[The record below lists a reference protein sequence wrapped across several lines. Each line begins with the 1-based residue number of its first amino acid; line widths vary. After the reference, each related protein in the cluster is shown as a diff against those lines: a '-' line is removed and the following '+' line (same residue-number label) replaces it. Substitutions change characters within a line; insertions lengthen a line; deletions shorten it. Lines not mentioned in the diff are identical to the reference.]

1 MKQKKP
7 FEKYD
12 TLINELV
19 KAHDTICLTYKVQQ
33 ELNVPDDITNK
44 LAFVVK
50 TIKATLKDLEKLKK
64 YRKVSLGGFTLA
76 IFNCLRRQIFES
88 RFLQE
93 P

>member
-1 MKQKKP
+1 MKTKKP

-50 TIKATLKDLEKLKK
+50 TIKATLKDLEKLKNTEK
-64 YRKVSLGGFTLA
+64 FLWEVSLSQFS
-76 IFNCLRRQIFES
+76 IV
-88 RFLQE
+88 
-93 P
+93 

>member
-50 TIKATLKDLEKLKK
+50 TIKATLKDLEKLKNTEK
-64 YRKVSLGGFTLA
+64 YLWEDSLSQFS
-76 IFNCLRRQIFES
+76 IV
-88 RFLQE
+88 
-93 P
+93 

>member
-44 LAFVVK
+44 LTFVVK
-50 TIKATLKDLEKLKK
+50 TIKATLNDIEKLKNTEK
-64 YRKVSLGGFTLA
+64 FLWEDSLSQFS
-76 IFNCLRRQIFES
+76 IV
-88 RFLQE
+88 
-93 P
+93 

>member
-19 KAHDTICLTYKVQQ
+19 KAHDTICLTYKVQK

-50 TIKATLKDLEKLKK
+50 TIKATLKELEKLKNTEK
-64 YRKVSLGGFTLA
+64 FLWEDSLSQFS
-76 IFNCLRRQIFES
+76 IV
-88 RFLQE
+88 
-93 P
+93 

>member
-19 KAHDTICLTYKVQQ
+19 KAHNTICQTYKLQQ

-44 LAFVVK
+44 LAFVLK
-50 TIKATLKDLEKLKK
+50 TIKATLQDLEKLKNTEK
-64 YRKVSLGGFTLA
+64 
-76 IFNCLRRQIFES
+76 
-88 RFLQE
+88 FLWEDFLSQFSIV
-93 P
+93 

>member
-33 ELNVPDDITNK
+33 ELNIPDDITNK

-50 TIKATLKDLEKLKK
+50 TIKATLKDLEKLKNTEK
-64 YRKVSLGGFTLA
+64 FLWEDSLSQFS
-76 IFNCLRRQIFES
+76 IV
-88 RFLQE
+88 
-93 P
+93 

>member
-12 TLINELV
+12 ILINELV

-50 TIKATLKDLEKLKK
+50 TIKATLKDLEKLKNTEK
-64 YRKVSLGGFTLA
+64 FLWEDSLSQFS
-76 IFNCLRRQIFES
+76 IV
-88 RFLQE
+88 
-93 P
+93 

>member
-1 MKQKKP
+1 MKQKKKNK
-7 FEKYD
+7 KYD

-50 TIKATLKDLEKLKK
+50 TIKATLKDLEKLKNTEK
-64 YRKVSLGGFTLA
+64 FLWEDSLSQFS
-76 IFNCLRRQIFES
+76 IV
-88 RFLQE
+88 
-93 P
+93 

>member
-33 ELNVPDDITNK
+33 EINVPDDITNK

-50 TIKATLKDLEKLKK
+50 TIKATLKDLEKLKNTEK
-64 YRKVSLGGFTLA
+64 FLWEDSLSQFS
-76 IFNCLRRQIFES
+76 IV
-88 RFLQE
+88 
-93 P
+93 

>member
-50 TIKATLKDLEKLKK
+50 TIKATLMDLEKLKNTEK
-64 YRKVSLGGFTLA
+64 FLWEDSLSQFS
-76 IFNCLRRQIFES
+76 IV
-88 RFLQE
+88 
-93 P
+93 

>member
-1 MKQKKP
+1 MKTKKP

-50 TIKATLKDLEKLKK
+50 TIKATLKDLEKLRNTEKFLWED
-64 YRKVSLGGFTLA
+64 SLSQFS
-76 IFNCLRRQIFES
+76 IV
-88 RFLQE
+88 
-93 P
+93 

>member
-44 LAFVVK
+44 LVFVVK
-50 TIKATLKDLEKLKK
+50 TIKATLQDLEKLKNTEK
-64 YRKVSLGGFTLA
+64 FLWEDSLSQFS
-76 IFNCLRRQIFES
+76 IV
-88 RFLQE
+88 
-93 P
+93 

>member
-44 LAFVVK
+44 FAFVVK
-50 TIKATLKDLEKLKK
+50 TIKATLKDLEKLKNTEK
-64 YRKVSLGGFTLA
+64 FLWEDSLSQFS
-76 IFNCLRRQIFES
+76 IV
-88 RFLQE
+88 
-93 P
+93 

>member
-50 TIKATLKDLEKLKK
+50 TIKATLKDLEKLKNTEK
-64 YRKVSLGGFTLA
+64 LLWEDSLSQFS
-76 IFNCLRRQIFES
+76 IV
-88 RFLQE
+88 
-93 P
+93 

>member
-1 MKQKKP
+1 MKRKKP

-12 TLINELV
+12 TLIIELV

-50 TIKATLKDLEKLKK
+50 TIKATLNNIEKLKNTEK
-64 YRKVSLGGFTLA
+64 FLWEDSLSQFS
-76 IFNCLRRQIFES
+76 IV
-88 RFLQE
+88 
-93 P
+93 

>member
-1 MKQKKP
+1 MKQRKP

-50 TIKATLKDLEKLKK
+50 TIKATLKDLEKLKNTEK
-64 YRKVSLGGFTLA
+64 FLWEDSLSQFS
-76 IFNCLRRQIFES
+76 IV
-88 RFLQE
+88 
-93 P
+93 

>member
-1 MKQKKP
+1 MKRKKP

-19 KAHDTICLTYKVQQ
+19 KAHNTICLTYKVQQ

-50 TIKATLKDLEKLKK
+50 TIKATLNDIEKLKNTEK
-64 YRKVSLGGFTLA
+64 FLWEDSLSQFS
-76 IFNCLRRQIFES
+76 IV
-88 RFLQE
+88 
-93 P
+93 

>member
-1 MKQKKP
+1 MKRKKP

-19 KAHDTICLTYKVQQ
+19 KAHDTICLTYKAQQ

-50 TIKATLKDLEKLKK
+50 TIKATLKDLEKLKNTEK
-64 YRKVSLGGFTLA
+64 FLWEDSLSQFS
-76 IFNCLRRQIFES
+76 IV
-88 RFLQE
+88 
-93 P
+93 

>member
-1 MKQKKP
+1 MKRKKP

-12 TLINELV
+12 TLIIELV

-50 TIKATLKDLEKLKK
+50 TIKATLKNLEKLKNTEK
-64 YRKVSLGGFTLA
+64 FLWEDSLSQFS
-76 IFNCLRRQIFES
+76 IV
-88 RFLQE
+88 
-93 P
+93 

>member
-50 TIKATLKDLEKLKK
+50 TIKATLNDIEKLKNTEK
-64 YRKVSLGGFTLA
+64 FLWEDSLSQFS
-76 IFNCLRRQIFES
+76 IV
-88 RFLQE
+88 
-93 P
+93 

>member
-1 MKQKKP
+1 MKTKKP

-50 TIKATLKDLEKLKK
+50 TIKATLKDLEKLKNTEK
-64 YRKVSLGGFTLA
+64 FLWEDSLSQFS
-76 IFNCLRRQIFES
+76 IV
-88 RFLQE
+88 
-93 P
+93 

>member
-1 MKQKKP
+1 MKTKKP

-50 TIKATLKDLEKLKK
+50 TIKATLKDLEKLKNTEK
-64 YRKVSLGGFTLA
+64 YLWEDSLSQFS
-76 IFNCLRRQIFES
+76 IV
-88 RFLQE
+88 
-93 P
+93 

>member
-44 LAFVVK
+44 LVFVVK
-50 TIKATLKDLEKLKK
+50 TIKATLKDLEKLKNTEK
-64 YRKVSLGGFTLA
+64 FLWEDTLSQFS
-76 IFNCLRRQIFES
+76 IV
-88 RFLQE
+88 
-93 P
+93 

>member
-1 MKQKKP
+1 MKRKKP

-50 TIKATLKDLEKLKK
+50 TIKATLKDLEKLKNTEK
-64 YRKVSLGGFTLA
+64 FLWEDSLSQFS
-76 IFNCLRRQIFES
+76 IV
-88 RFLQE
+88 
-93 P
+93 

>member
-1 MKQKKP
+1 MKRKKP

-12 TLINELV
+12 TLINELE

-50 TIKATLKDLEKLKK
+50 TIKATLKDLEKLKNTEK
-64 YRKVSLGGFTLA
+64 FLWEDSLSQFS
-76 IFNCLRRQIFES
+76 IV
-88 RFLQE
+88 
-93 P
+93 

>member
-44 LAFVVK
+44 LAFVLK
-50 TIKATLKDLEKLKK
+50 TIKVTLQDLEKLKNTEK
-64 YRKVSLGGFTLA
+64 FLWEDSLSQFS
-76 IFNCLRRQIFES
+76 IV
-88 RFLQE
+88 
-93 P
+93 

>member
-12 TLINELV
+12 ALINELV
-19 KAHDTICLTYKVQQ
+19 KAHDTICLTYKVQK

-50 TIKATLKDLEKLKK
+50 TIKATLKDLEKLKNTEK
-64 YRKVSLGGFTLA
+64 FLWEDSLSQFS
-76 IFNCLRRQIFES
+76 IV
-88 RFLQE
+88 
-93 P
+93 

>member
-44 LAFVVK
+44 LAFVLK
-50 TIKATLKDLEKLKK
+50 TIKATLKDLEKLKNTEK
-64 YRKVSLGGFTLA
+64 FLWEDSLSQFS
-76 IFNCLRRQIFES
+76 IV
-88 RFLQE
+88 
-93 P
+93 

>member
-12 TLINELV
+12 TLINGLV

-50 TIKATLKDLEKLKK
+50 TIKATLKDLEKLKNTEK
-64 YRKVSLGGFTLA
+64 FLWEDSLSQFS
-76 IFNCLRRQIFES
+76 IV
-88 RFLQE
+88 
-93 P
+93 

>member
-50 TIKATLKDLEKLKK
+50 TIKATLKDLEKLKNTEK
-64 YRKVSLGGFTLA
+64 
-76 IFNCLRRQIFES
+76 
-88 RFLQE
+88 FL
-93 P
+93 

>member
-1 MKQKKP
+1 MKQKKT

-50 TIKATLKDLEKLKK
+50 TIKATLKDLEKLKNTEK
-64 YRKVSLGGFTLA
+64 FLWEDSLSQFS
-76 IFNCLRRQIFES
+76 IV
-88 RFLQE
+88 
-93 P
+93 

>member
-1 MKQKKP
+1 MKRKKP

-12 TLINELV
+12 TLIIELV

-50 TIKATLKDLEKLKK
+50 TIKATLNDIEKLKNTEK
-64 YRKVSLGGFTLA
+64 FLWEDSLSQFS
-76 IFNCLRRQIFES
+76 IV
-88 RFLQE
+88 
-93 P
+93 

>member
-44 LAFVVK
+44 LTFVVK
-50 TIKATLKDLEKLKK
+50 TIKATLKDLEKLKNTEK
-64 YRKVSLGGFTLA
+64 FLWEDSLSQFS
-76 IFNCLRRQIFES
+76 IV
-88 RFLQE
+88 
-93 P
+93 